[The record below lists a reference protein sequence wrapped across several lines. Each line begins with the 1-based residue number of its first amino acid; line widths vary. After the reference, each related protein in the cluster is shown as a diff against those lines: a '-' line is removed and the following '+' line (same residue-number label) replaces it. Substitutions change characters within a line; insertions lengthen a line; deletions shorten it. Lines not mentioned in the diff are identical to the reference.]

1 MKVTVEFIIRD
12 EEGNILSKNTSVP
25 MDIGTQSLHDIEGGV
40 EMMRQ
45 KVLPEIEVDLLTQ
58 AQSRYTEA
66 AKKN

>member
-1 MKVTVEFIIRD
+1 
-12 EEGNILSKNTSVP
+12 
-25 MDIGTQSLHDIEGGV
+25 
-40 EMMRQ
+40 MMRQ